1 MSERMTF
8 IGLSS
13 FSKAIDEL
21 AVCGVLVGQ
30 RLIVAGDEAAL
41 MPEEAPAFEGSVV
54 AARRAS
60 GAARLVAR
68 NLLKNLGYPECPIR
82 RGNARAPTW
91 PEGIRGSLA
100 HDSDYAVAAICRAE
114 DFSAVGIDVEP
125 AELLPPELVD
135 FIATPRER
143 THLDAHWF
151 GGRMLFA
158 AKEAVYK
165 AVYPL
170 DRMFLDYH
178 DVEID
183 FANRIATVCN
193 GRVVNLRWCAST
205 HLATLAFIPAGH
217 ESA

>member
-1 MSERMTF
+1 MTH
-8 IGLSS
+8 IGFSS
-13 FSKAIDEL
+13 FSTAIDEL
-21 AVCGVLVGQ
+21 AVSGVLVGQ
-30 RLIVAGDEAAL
+30 RLILPGDEAAL
-41 MPEEAPAFEGSVV
+41 LLEEASAFEGSVV

-68 NLLKNLGYPECPIR
+68 NLLKRLGYPVCPIK
-82 RGNARAPTW
+82 RGSARAPTW

-100 HDSDYAVAAICRAE
+100 HDSDYAVAAICRVE
-114 DFSAVGIDVEP
+114 DFRALGIDVEP

-135 FIATPRER
+135 LVATPSER
-143 THLDAHWF
+143 NAHLAADGF

-165 AVYPL
+165 AIYPL

-183 FANRIATVCN
+183 LAKRKATVCN
-193 GRVVNLRWCAST
+193 GRVVHLRLCVSA
-205 HLATLAFIPAGH
+205 HLAALAFIPAGD
-217 ESA
+217 ENG